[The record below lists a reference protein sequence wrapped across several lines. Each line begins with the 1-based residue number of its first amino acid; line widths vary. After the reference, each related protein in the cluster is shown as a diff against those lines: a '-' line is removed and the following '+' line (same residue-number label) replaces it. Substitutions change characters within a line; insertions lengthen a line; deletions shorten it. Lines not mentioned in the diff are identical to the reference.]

1 MVRIKESMNFM
12 SSTTSKSGSKY
23 FESGFKFVKS
33 VTEGGEH
40 DEEVVGSNPDPVAAD
55 PAAADDADVSCLF
68 TLFVGERVTSSR
80 SVGKAPSHQAGLTP
94 DCC

>member
-40 DEEVVGSNPDPVAAD
+40 DDEVVGSNPAAAD
-55 PAAADDADVSCLF
+55 PAAADEADVSCLF

>member
-40 DEEVVGSNPDPVAAD
+40 DDEVVGSNPDP
-55 PAAADDADVSCLF
+55 AAADEADVSCLF